1 MSEYSVDIGYD
12 HIYPC
17 FENDANRGFEKLT
30 ALQILATAYCA
41 TEHETLLEME
51 PEAFLSKWEA
61 LAEARSLRP
70 PETGAAADN
79 ATATATAAA
88 GSDAARAAVKVIKV
102 TRGTMSLIGAVRNLP
117 EVNAEGRISL
127 AAFPRLQ
134 KIAPRSTVKTS
145 RPQRRIESPFYLT
158 Q

>member
-79 ATATATAAA
+79 ATATAEACGELRWACA
-88 GSDAARAAVKVIKV
+88 DGHRQS
-102 TRGTMSLIGAVRNLP
+102 
-117 EVNAEGRISL
+117 E
-127 AAFPRLQ
+127 
-134 KIAPRSTVKTS
+134 
-145 RPQRRIESPFYLT
+145 
-158 Q
+158 

>member
-1 MSEYSVDIGYD
+1 MAEYSVDIGYD

-17 FENDANRGFEKLT
+17 FETDANRGFEKLT

-70 PETGAAADN
+70 PETGAAACAWN
-79 ATATATAAA
+79 FCGRATSFTQQTGFRSLVAI
-88 GSDAARAAVKVIKV
+88 AVC
-102 TRGTMSLIGAVRNLP
+102 P
-117 EVNAEGRISL
+117 
-127 AAFPRLQ
+127 
-134 KIAPRSTVKTS
+134 
-145 RPQRRIESPFYLT
+145 
-158 Q
+158 